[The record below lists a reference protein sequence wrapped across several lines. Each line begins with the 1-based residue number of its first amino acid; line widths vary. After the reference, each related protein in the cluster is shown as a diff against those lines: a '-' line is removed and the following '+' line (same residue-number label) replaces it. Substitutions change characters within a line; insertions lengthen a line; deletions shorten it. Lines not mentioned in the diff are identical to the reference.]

1 MQQLRR
7 RSPPTAP
14 TQALLLQVPVLAVAV
29 RQAQLLEAFQAM
41 VIVLASHQVQ
51 GQRLMLPLLLPSLDR
66 EAHSVLLARRLLVVW
81 VVARECK
88 NLVSMIQHQLM
99 TPLPARLLAHNHL
112 QLGPADMQSLAWS
125 PQSLLNLGFDPQ
137 SMLLRCFQVAR
148 MLGVLAQGRMDFS
161 EGALRISSS
170 NGT

>member
-41 VIVLASHQVQ
+41 VTVLASHQVQ

-66 EAHSVLLARRLLVVW
+66 EANSVLLARRLLVVW
-81 VVARECK
+81 VVA
-88 NLVSMIQHQLM
+88 
-99 TPLPARLLAHNHL
+99 
-112 QLGPADMQSLAWS
+112 
-125 PQSLLNLGFDPQ
+125 
-137 SMLLRCFQVAR
+137 
-148 MLGVLAQGRMDFS
+148 
-161 EGALRISSS
+161 
-170 NGT
+170 